1 MPIQRL
7 GILNPVANDVTPLVT
22 FSAAYLVSVI
32 VANKAT
38 TTTPLTKV
46 SIWTVPSGAT
56 IDAQYS
62 YLAFNLQV
70 PLGSSFETFRF
81 AVNPGDVIYV
91 RSTVSTASFT
101 CIGIPQDDAAQPAAL
116 SQVFTN
122 KVIKGTNNTI
132 YVDSGQTADRR
143 PDAEEG
149 YVRYNS
155 ELNSGGGALEL
166 LTSVGWEAV
175 GVGQASEGPTGPTGP
190 QGPADGPQGP
200 IGLPGDVGPTGPT
213 GAQAIA
219 ANLLGSVAD
228 FASLPSSGQTVSD
241 SYIAEDDGNLYF
253 WDGAEWDNLGP
264 IVGPAGPV
272 GATGPTGTT
281 GLSGSNGTNGM
292 QGDIGPVGPVITLLG
307 TVADEASLPDSSGL
321 NDNDAYYVEAD
332 GGLYIYS
339 ATSVPPAYVNVGAVF
354 GPTGPGGPTGPD
366 GPIGVTGPQGVIG
379 PTGAAS
385 TVPGPDGPQ
394 GIVGPIGSTGPEG
407 PQGTSLT
414 VVGSV
419 ATVGDLPAS
428 ATVNDA
434 YVVNAT
440 GELYVWDGAAWNN
453 IGLVQ
458 GPTGPTGSVGA
469 TGDAGQVAVGD
480 TTDVSTFVA
489 LYENAT
495 GDQEGKTNSGIAYN
509 ASEEKLTVTNMQAG
523 SLVSTTELLLSAPQ
537 GITALSPFKLANY
550 TKAQLLALSY
560 ADPGSMAF
568 CTDEVGGAVP
578 VFYDGADWRRVTDRE
593 VVL

>member
-7 GILNPVANDVTPLVT
+7 GILNPPANDVTPLVT
-22 FSAAYLVSVI
+22 FSAAHLISVI

-38 TTTPLTKV
+38 TATPLTKV
-46 SIWTVPSGAT
+46 SIWVIPSGAT

-62 YLAFNLQV
+62 YLAFNLAV

-81 AVNPGDVIYV
+81 AVNPGDVISV
-91 RSTVSTASFT
+91 RSTVSTTSFT
-101 CIGIPQDDAAQPAAL
+101 CIGIPQDDAAQPSAL

-122 KVIKGTNNTI
+122 KVIRGTSNTI

-175 GVGQASEGPTGPTGP
+175 GVGQASEGPIGPTGPTGP
-190 QGPADGPQGP
+190 SDGPQGP
-200 IGLPGDVGPTGPT
+200 IGLQGPIGPT

-219 ANLLGSVAD
+219 INLLGSVAD
-228 FASLPSSGQTVSD
+228 FASLPSSGQTFSD
-241 SYIAEDDGNLYF
+241 SYLADDDANVYF
-253 WDGAEWDNLGP
+253 WDNAAWVSLGP
-264 IVGPAGPV
+264 IVGP
-272 GATGPTGTT
+272 TGPEGQTGLTGTQ
-281 GLSGSNGTNGM
+281 GISGVDGANGA

-307 TVADEASLPDSSGL
+307 TVADVASLPDTAGLSG
-321 NDNDAYYVEAD
+321 NVAYYVEAE
-332 GGLYIYS
+332 GALYLLS
-339 ATSVPPAYVNVGAVF
+339 EDVVPPEFINVGAIF
-354 GPTGPGGPTGPD
+354 GPTGPASTVPGPLGPTGP
-366 GPIGVTGPQGVIG
+366 QGIIG

-385 TVPGPDGPQ
+385 TVEGPTGPQ
-394 GIVGPIGSTGPEG
+394 GLVGPLGPTGVEG
-407 PQGTSLT
+407 PQGTSVT

-419 ATVGDLPAS
+419 ATIGDLPVS

-495 GDQEGKTNSGIAYN
+495 GDQEGKTNTGIVYN
-509 ASEEKLTVTNMQAG
+509 ASEEKLTVTNMQAS

-537 GITALSPFKLANY
+537 GITALTPFKLANY
-550 TKAQLLALSY
+550 TKAQLFALSY

-578 VFYDGADWRRVTDRE
+578 VFYDGSDWRRVTDRE

>member
-22 FSAAYLVSVI
+22 FSAAHLVSVI

-38 TTTPLTKV
+38 TATPLTKV

-81 AVNPGDVIYV
+81 AVNPGDVIFV

-101 CIGIPQDDAAQPAAL
+101 CIGIPQDDAAQPAAI

-122 KVIKGTNNTI
+122 KVIRGISNTI
-132 YVDSGQTADRR
+132 YVDSGQTSDRR

-190 QGPADGPQGP
+190 IGPSDGPTGAV
-200 IGLPGDVGPTGPT
+200 GDVGPTGPA
-213 GAQAIA
+213 GPQAVAI
-219 ANLLGSVAD
+219 NLLGSVAD
-228 FASLPSSGQTVSD
+228 FASLPSSGQDFSD
-241 SYIAEDDGNLYF
+241 SYLAEDDSNLYF
-253 WDGAEWDNLGP
+253 WDNSAWVNLGP
-264 IVGPAGPV
+264 IVGPTGSQGVAGPV
-272 GATGPTGTT
+272 GATGAS
-281 GLSGSNGTNGM
+281 GLDGSNGV
-292 QGDIGPVGPVITLLG
+292 QGDIGPIGPVITLLG
-307 TVADEASLPDSSGL
+307 TVADVASLPAAGGL
-321 NDNDAYYVEAD
+321 NANDAYYVEENGA
-332 GGLYIYS
+332 LYLLNGNVEASEFI
-339 ATSVPPAYVNVGAVF
+339 NVGAVF
-354 GPTGPGGPTGPD
+354 GPTGPGGPTGVA
-366 GPIGVTGPQGVIG
+366 GPLGPTGPQGIIG

-385 TVPGPDGPQ
+385 TVEGPTGSQ
-394 GIVGPIGSTGPEG
+394 GIVGPTGATGPEG

-419 ATVGDLPAS
+419 ATVGDLPVS

-440 GELYVWDGAAWNN
+440 GELYVWDGADWNN
-453 IGLVQ
+453 VGLVQ

-495 GDQEGKTNSGIAYN
+495 GDQEGKTNTGIVYN
-509 ASEEKLTVTNMQAG
+509 ASEEKLTVTNMQAS

-537 GITALSPFKLANY
+537 GITALTPFKLANY
-550 TKAQLLALSY
+550 TKAQLFALSY

-578 VFYDGADWRRVTDRE
+578 VFYDGSDWRRVTDRE